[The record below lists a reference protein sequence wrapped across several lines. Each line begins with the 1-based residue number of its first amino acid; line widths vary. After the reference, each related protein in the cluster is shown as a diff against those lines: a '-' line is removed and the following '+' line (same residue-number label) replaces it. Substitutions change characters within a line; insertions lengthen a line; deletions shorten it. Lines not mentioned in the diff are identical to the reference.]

1 MKTVTVHHFET
12 VKPEL
17 TLELKFG
24 KDSRIVKFL
33 NHEFITSDD
42 GLAGKIK
49 ETPMFN
55 RNFIYLADS
64 PIAKANRGNYRRGKV
79 RIQSG
84 ATGTDV
90 GDEATELKKKVAKLE
105 AELEALKTK

>member
-1 MKTVTVHHFET
+1 MNQVKVHHFET

-24 KDSRIVKFL
+24 KDSQIVKFL

-42 GLAGKIK
+42 KIAAK
-49 ETPMFN
+49 IQETAMFK
-55 RNFIYLADS
+55 RDFIYFADS
-64 PIAKANRGNYRRGKV
+64 PIAKANRQNYRRGKV

-84 ATGTDV
+84 SVGTDAN
-90 GDEATELKKKVAKLE
+90 DETAELRRKV
-105 AELEALKTK
+105 AELEAKLAEKK